1 MTLAVLLASAEERQE
16 QGEHV
21 EYVEEDRRGRVWSSY
36 CQWLE
41 KRRAAYVGGAA
52 QPLEVE
58 HRQTGKDHET
68 GDRVNERAVRD
79 LHKHEHDPET
89 INPASAQNKDRASPE
104 RSRRVA

>member
-21 EYVEEDRRGRVWSSY
+21 EYVEEDRRG
-36 CQWLE
+36 E